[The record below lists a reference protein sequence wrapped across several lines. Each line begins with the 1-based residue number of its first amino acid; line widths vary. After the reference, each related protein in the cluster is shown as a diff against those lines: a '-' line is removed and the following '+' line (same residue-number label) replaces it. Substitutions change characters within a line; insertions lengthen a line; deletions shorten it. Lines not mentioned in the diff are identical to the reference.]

1 MKNFEPNRAFNTEVA
16 AALGI
21 YQAILIQQ
29 IRYWQEKSTH
39 EIDGRKVQ
47 ELAFHTRSG
56 RLRWYHLERAS
67 TER

>member
-16 AALGI
+16 SALGI

-39 EIDGRKVQ
+39 EIDGRK
-47 ELAFHTRSG
+47 
-56 RLRWYHLERAS
+56 
-67 TER
+67 

>member
-39 EIDGRKVQ
+39 EIDGRKWIYNTYQ
-47 ELAFHTRSG
+47 IGPSSLHLFQSG
-56 RLRWYHLERAS
+56 PLGEN
-67 TER
+67 